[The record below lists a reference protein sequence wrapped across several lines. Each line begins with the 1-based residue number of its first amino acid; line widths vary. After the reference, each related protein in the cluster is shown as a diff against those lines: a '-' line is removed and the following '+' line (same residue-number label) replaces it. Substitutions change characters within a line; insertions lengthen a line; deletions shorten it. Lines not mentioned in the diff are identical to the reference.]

1 MNISM
6 PYGAA
11 HIIRELNKHGYE
23 AYIVGGCVRDSLLGK
38 VPNDWDI
45 TTDAK
50 PGEIKEIFKR
60 TVDTGIQH
68 GTVTVLI
75 YPPEGQKLESADRED
90 GLETYEVTTYR
101 VDGVYEDHR
110 RPKDVTFTSKLEE
123 DLKRRDFTI
132 NAMAYNDDA
141 GVVDIFGGMDDLNK
155 GIIRCVGNPDD
166 RFDED
171 ALRILRAVRFSAQLG
186 FDIDETTEH
195 SISTH
200 AMYLKDISAERIQV
214 ELTKLITSGNPSKLV
229 KAYELGLTRII
240 LPEFDAMMVTEQ
252 NNPYHMYNVGMHTI
266 KVMEHISPTPLLR
279 YAALLHDSGKPA
291 CKATDEKGIDHFYGH
306 PEESEEICKTVLR
319 RLKLDNS
326 TVRNACLLVR
336 YHDYGMGEIPSPR
349 AFRRFLAKLGRENFH
364 DFIQIKRA
372 DIAGQSDYRMAEREE
387 LLDSLQRLYDTVIEQ
402 EQGLYISDL
411 VIGGQ
416 ELIALGVKPGRQ
428 IGQILNTLL
437 EEVLDNPEKNTREYL
452 IDRAKE
458 LI

>member
-38 VPNDWDI
+38 APNDWDI

-50 PGEIKEIFKR
+50 PEEIKEIFRR

-75 YPPEGQKLESADRED
+75 YTPEGQRLESADRED
-90 GLETYEVTTYR
+90 GLEAYEVTTYR

-141 GVVDIFGGMDDLNK
+141 GVVDIFGGMDDLDK

-186 FDIDETTEH
+186 FDIDEATEH

-229 KAYELGLTRII
+229 KAYELGLTGII
-240 LPEFDAMMVTEQ
+240 LPELDAMMVTEQ

-306 PEESEEICKTVLR
+306 PEKSEEICKTVLR

-349 AFRRFLAKLGRENFH
+349 AFRRFLAKLGRENFNN
-364 DFIQIKRA
+364 FMQIKRA

-402 EQGLYISDL
+402 EQGLYVSDL